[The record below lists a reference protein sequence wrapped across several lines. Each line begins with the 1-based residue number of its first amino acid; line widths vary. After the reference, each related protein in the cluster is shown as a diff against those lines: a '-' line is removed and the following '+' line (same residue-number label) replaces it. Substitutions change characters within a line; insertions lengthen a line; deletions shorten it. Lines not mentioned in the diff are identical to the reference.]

1 VVSRSVVS
9 LIRWISAAVAPSVI
23 LVGLHATSQQ
33 GWSERLDSTSVPK
46 EVLAAADAQ
55 PEQFA
60 QALLHAGV
68 PSAIVIVESEPP
80 SGPPTPNWAASEG
93 PGFVKLGDVLTR
105 FRNAHAG
112 LPIVERDGVLAI
124 EAAHPEKCRTTLRR
138 SVESFSF
145 QGNARW
151 ATRAA
156 VRRIRGDA
164 VPGPEPALVGSQPDP
179 HGERFA
185 YDQQVALHLFNV
197 TIVDIMDALVRQVQG
212 VGWALRERHFAPVR
226 SGSGE
231 ADHPGY
237 TRSRN
242 QCLVELYTA
251 GSWLGTSLDLL
262 EPVK

>member
-1 VVSRSVVS
+1 VSPSIVS

-33 GWSERLDSTSVPK
+33 GWSQRLGATSVSRQ
-46 EVLAAADAQ
+46 VLAAAGAR

-60 QALLHAGV
+60 QALLHAGL
-68 PSAIVIVESEPP
+68 PTAIVIVESEPP
-80 SGPPTPNWAASEG
+80 SGPPTPNWEAPEA
-93 PGFVKLGDVLTR
+93 PGFATLDDALGR
-105 FRNAHAG
+105 FQKTHAG
-112 LPIVERDGVLAI
+112 VSIAERNGVLAI
-124 EAAHPEKCRTTLRR
+124 EAAHPGKCRAILRR

-151 ATRAA
+151 ATSAA
-156 VRRIRGDA
+156 VRRIRGDE
-164 VPGPEPALVGSQPDP
+164 VPGPERALFGSREDSR
-179 HGERFA
+179 GERFL
-185 YDQQVALHLFNV
+185 YDQHVALHLFNV

-237 TRSRN
+237 TRSRD